1 MLLWVCCGVL
11 LLIILF
17 LITRLCMLR
26 KGIDEFQTELK
37 KHLAHETNT
46 LISTS
51 TNDRQIQLLAT
62 EMNGHLR
69 QIREKRRRYKNGD
82 QELKDAVTNISH
94 DLRTPLTAIS
104 GYLELLEHEEK
115 SVAAE
120 QYLDTIKNRTDAMK
134 ELIEQLFHYSII
146 TASTEPPKLALTILN
161 EVLEESISTY
171 YSAIIEQSIEP
182 IIAMPDAPIER
193 YVDKQILNRIF
204 DNLLSNA
211 IKYSDGDLSITLS
224 NNGTI
229 SFTNTASEL
238 TTIEVE
244 KLFNRFYTVESARHS
259 TGLGLSIVKSLAEQM
274 NGHITASFNDNKL
287 TIELSFPEQIENN
300 EKGYR

>member
-1 MLLWVCCGVL
+1 MLLWICCGL
-11 LLIILF
+11 LFTIVF
-17 LITRLCMLR
+17 LIVKLFVLR
-26 KGIDEFQTELK
+26 KGIDEFQEKLK

-51 TNDRQIQLLAT
+51 TSDRQIQQLAT

-69 QIREKRRRYKNGD
+69 QLREKRRRYENGD
-82 QELKDAVTNISH
+82 QELKEAVTSISH

-115 SVAAE
+115 SLDAT
-120 QYLDTIKNRTDAMK
+120 QYLETIKNRTDAMK

-146 TASTEPPKLALTILN
+146 TASTEKLNLSAVSLN
-161 EVLEESISTY
+161 AVLEESISTY
-171 YSAIIEQSIEP
+171 YSALIEQNIEP
-182 IIAMPDAPIER
+182 TITIP
-193 YVDKQILNRIF
+193 DKQVKRFVDQQILHRIF

-211 IKYSDGDLSITLS
+211 VKYSDGDLHITLS
-224 NNGTI
+224 DSGTI
-229 SFTNTASEL
+229 SFTNTASSL

-259 TGLGLSIVKSLAEQM
+259 TGLGLSIVKSLVEQM
-274 NGHITASFNDNKL
+274 NGQISSIFHDNQL
-287 TIELSFPEQIENN
+287 TIVLSFPKNLEVKE
-300 EKGYR
+300 RSPS